1 MRSSQVIDFVQ
12 RGINDSKCCSDSFL
26 KYFLFRN
33 ITRKLINT
41 YGHIDE
47 NILLMNCGEFF

>member
-12 RGINDSKCCSDSFL
+12 RGINDSKCCSGYFL
-26 KYFLFRN
+26 KYFLFKN
-33 ITRKLINT
+33 ITKKLINT
-41 YGHIDE
+41 NEHIDE